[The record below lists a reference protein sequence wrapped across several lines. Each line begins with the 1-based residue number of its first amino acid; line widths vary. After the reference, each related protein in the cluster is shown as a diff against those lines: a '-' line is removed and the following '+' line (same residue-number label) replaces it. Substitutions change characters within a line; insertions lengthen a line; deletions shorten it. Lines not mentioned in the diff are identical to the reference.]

1 MKHRRLVHIAVLLLA
16 LFLIVG
22 CAPARAPLREE
33 RAPAGA
39 VDRDAASPEEAPQ
52 NVAVEDSTRPIDPDS
67 PYTDQAALETS
78 MRMII
83 RNVSLTMTVKDVQA
97 TSVEIMNSI
106 AQYKGYVSDS
116 KLWKEG
122 DRVLATVTLR
132 VPAENLDLLLNSI
145 RAKAVTIES
154 EIVTTDDVSQE
165 YVDLTSRLRNLE
177 ATEQQLLKVLDE
189 IYTKT
194 YKADDILTIYREIT
208 SVRNEI
214 EKIKGRQQYLSQ
226 LSSLA
231 TVDVALQSVAKPP
244 VVIEEGKW
252 NPMVSVNE
260 SLKRLVTSLQNIYD
274 VVVSLVITVLPI
286 LIILALPF
294 VILFLIIRAVARRRK
309 ARGATK
315 TE

>member
-1 MKHRRLVHIAVLLLA
+1 MQLLRRRRL
-16 LFLIVG
+16 
-22 CAPARAPLREE
+22 RTSRWK
-33 RAPAGA
+33 
-39 VDRDAASPEEAPQ
+39 
-52 NVAVEDSTRPIDPDS
+52 STRPIDPDS